1 MCKIEQLSSDA
12 GRCTSTAFEADITS
26 AVAQFTNPLFQN
38 HLVVRL
44 DPRKNDS
51 HITFSRGIGYFAE
64 SRECAAFAGDSDPQF
79 DSNGKGFTGGHAAAI
94 QAKVGDP
101 LLKLKRGFQVNQ
113 FDAGHKRITPT
124 PSAFDTNLDRILDF
138 VSHTF
143 IFPQ

>member
-1 MCKIEQLSSDA
+1 MNPLERIA
-12 GRCTSTAFEADITS
+12 S
-26 AVAQFTNPLFQN
+26 AVPQVTNPLFQN
-38 HLVVRL
+38 HLVVWL
-44 DPRKNDS
+44 DLRKNNS
-51 HITFSRGIGYFAE
+51 HITIRCSVSHLAG
-64 SRECAAFAGDSDPQF
+64 SRERTAFAGDSDPQF

-94 QAKVGDP
+94 QAKIGDP